1 MKLDNELLKK
11 YNVNL
16 DLYGSSI
23 DYRIHIGQ
31 MIEREQLAEQE
42 AQRKA
47 KIAEELRQKEEEQA
61 RIAEEQRLEEEK
73 RQKEQEARDYLKRLR
88 ETEREQAE
96 AIRNAER
103 ERQLKKK
110 EQEQT
115 DQDKKILKS
124 FGKREIIKRLSLTP
138 MTPKILSIML
148 IKATGDQRL
157 NRFSIQMRL
166 QGMKKLGYVLQ
177 VGEGLWILTEEGK
190 RMADILKP
198 EMARG

>member
-11 YNVNL
+11 YGVDL
-16 DLYGSSI
+16 DLYGSNI
-23 DYRIHIGQ
+23 DYRIRVKG
-31 MIEREQLAEQE
+31 MIEKKQLAEQE
-42 AQRKA
+42 AQRNA
-47 KIAEELRQKEEEQA
+47 QIAEGLKQKEEEQV
-61 RIAEEQRLEEEK
+61 RIAEEQRIIEEK
-73 RQKEQEARDYLKRLR
+73 LRQEQEAMEIIEKQH
-88 ETEREQAE
+88 E
-96 AIRNAER
+96 AER
-103 ERQLKKK
+103 ERVQTINKIERQLRQQEE
-110 EQEQT
+110 EQKQAIC
-115 DQDKKILKS
+115 DKKILKS